1 MLVGVNQ
8 GDGTSR
14 RRANGVNVV
23 STLHGLLRHRG
34 ARSTKVRKEVTGGR
48 RGGGDLTIFQG
59 PLLFGL
65 VNNPKIIDACLRLR
79 GLPGPHKVGNPDRCQ
94 KADNCHYYHDF
105 PQGKARP
112 GPGTHYVHMFAFLL
126 RRNKANGGFE

>member
-1 MLVGVNQ
+1 MLVGVDQ

-14 RRANGVNVV
+14 RRANGVYVV
-23 STLHGLLRHRG
+23 SAPHGLLRHRA
-34 ARSTKVRKEVTGGR
+34 ARPTEVRKEVTALR
-48 RGGGDLTIFQG
+48 RGGGDLAIFQG

-65 VNNPKIIDACLRLR
+65 VNNPKIINACIRLR
-79 GLPGPHKVGNPDRCQ
+79 GLPGLHKVGNPNCCQ
-94 KADNCHYYHDF
+94 KADNRHYYHDF
-105 PQGKARP
+105 HQGKARP